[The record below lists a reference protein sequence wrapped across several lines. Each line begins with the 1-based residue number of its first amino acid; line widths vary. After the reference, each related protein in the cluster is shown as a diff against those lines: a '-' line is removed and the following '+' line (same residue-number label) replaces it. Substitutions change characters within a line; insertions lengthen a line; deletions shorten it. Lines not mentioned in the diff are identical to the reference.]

1 MLLFLSKLHIFNSI
15 KYFHILNF
23 NIVLRDFRY
32 GVNNYKNSA
41 KLQSFFLKDRRKLS
55 IYRRFRNISFHTNGR
70 RLKLLFFL
78 VTKM

>member
-55 IYRRFRNISFHTNGR
+55 IYRRFRNVVFHTNGR
-70 RLKLLFFL
+70 RLNIHIFF
-78 VTKM
+78 